1 MWNEGREMSGNK
13 RIDEDPQRAYIKGL
27 YLLRSKLKT
36 FVLQMT
42 LLRKGKGRLWH
53 RRKYLRQIYQ
63 AINLYSEYINN
74 S

>member
-1 MWNEGREMSGNK
+1 MSGNK

-42 LLRKGKGRLWH
+42 LLGKGKAGYGIGENICG
-53 RRKYLRQIYQ
+53 KFIKP
-63 AINLYSEYINN
+63 
-74 S
+74 